1 MNGLDRR
8 RALALL
14 GLIGTAGL
22 ARSYDLP
29 GINLGLTSFL
39 DGVLPSGPGLYY
51 QHYVEYYT
59 ASRFDDIH
67 GSRLPLPGEDLALWA
82 DINQLTYFFHDT
94 IGPGRLALNIV
105 IPDIVS
111 ARTND
116 GLGGAVLGAQSG
128 LGDITLGAIYEFNP
142 VMLSEHQSL
151 HQSLE
156 FDILAPTGRYNPGLA
171 VNPGNNFWAL
181 NPFYSVTFFAS
192 ERVTFSGRFYYLYSH
207 TNDRPPLSFGSGART
222 VQAGQA
228 FHVNFDAAYAFTPRL
243 WLGLNG
249 YFLKQFTDT
258 RVNRE
263 DVSGRNERVLGLGPG
278 ATYQVNKDTFLF
290 FNAYAE
296 MLVRNR
302 TEGEKFLIRLV
313 HHF

>member
-1 MNGLDRR
+1 M
-8 RALALL
+8 
-14 GLIGTAGL
+14 AGL
-22 ARSYDLP
+22 AHSYDLP

-51 QHYVEYYT
+51 QNYVEYYT
-59 ASRFDDIH
+59 AGRFDDMH

-82 DINQLTYFFHDT
+82 DTNQLLYFFHDT
-94 IGPGRLALNIV
+94 IGPGRLALDTL
-105 IPDIVS
+105 IPDVVS

-128 LGDITLGAIYEFNP
+128 LGDIIFGPIYQFNP
-142 VMLSEHQSL
+142 VKLGEHQSL

-156 FDILAPTGRYNPGLA
+156 FDVLAPTGEYNRALA
-171 VNPGNNFWAL
+171 VNPGNNFWAV

-192 ERVTFSGRFYYLYSH
+192 QNLTFSGRFHYLYSY
-207 TNDRPPLSFGSGART
+207 TNDRPPLSFGPQVRT

-228 FHVNFDAAYAFTPRL
+228 FHMNFDAAYAVTPKL
-243 WLGLNG
+243 GVGLNG

-258 RVNRE
+258 KINGH
-263 DVSGRNERVLGLGPG
+263 DVLGRNERVLGFGPG
-278 ATYQVNKDTFLF
+278 AFYQANKDTFLF
-290 FNAYAE
+290 FNVYAE
-296 MLVRNR
+296 MLAQNR